1 MTNKNNNLIES
12 ARKFLLEN
20 NNSSLK
26 NNITIS
32 VIKKNVDL
40 SGRKYKREKK
50 IKDEIAIAKEL
61 AKKYNVDYVSYTAG
75 ITGNEMFFRYNG
87 TKENLER
94 LLKREYKK
102 RGKDVVYDN
111 IDTIDSDD

>member
-1 MTNKNNNLIES
+1 MNDKNTLIES

-20 NNSSLK
+20 NKSSLK

-40 SGRKYKREKK
+40 SGRKYKRDKI
-50 IKDEIAIAKEL
+50 IKDEIEIAKEL
-61 AKKYNVDYVSYTAG
+61 AKKYKVDYVSYVAG
-75 ITGNEMFFRYNG
+75 ISGNEMFFNYNG

-94 LLKREYKK
+94 LLKIEYKK
-102 RGKDVVYDN
+102 RGKDVVYDY
-111 IDTIDSDD
+111 IVSDD